1 MAKSLGFIGR
11 DGGRWGALEGFRQES
26 DKIKSDLYPR
36 QIPLLQLEAGLE
48 GAGLEEGGEEPDE
61 GVLGCLVVCGSDRTA
76 VASVAGFSLAASQ
89 PQLPSAGPPSL
100 L

>member
-1 MAKSLGFIGR
+1 M
-11 DGGRWGALEGFRQES
+11 EGFRQES
-26 DKIKSDLYPR
+26 DKIKSDLHPR

-48 GAGLEEGGEEPDE
+48 GAGLEEEGGEEPDE

-76 VASVAGFSLAASQ
+76 VASVVGFSLAASQ